1 MWTIRNPDCFRFLHP
16 PGSCQGVPRGLTGPE
31 MQFLDGFCWI
41 WSSVIGCLLS
51 SLWRLRTID
60 FTPRFHPS
68 QTLDPHGEIDEFCIE
83 NSCFTEV
90 DPFWMSSQHSW
101 ASEIIR
107 MTPRKCQKPPGI
119 MGVNGIHIIQKSI
132 NWFFL
137 LPKKTS
143 FVHILY

>member
-1 MWTIRNPDCFRFLHP
+1 MWTIRNPDCFRFVHP
-16 PGSCQGVPRGLTGPE
+16 PGSCQGVPERTYRPGNVVYGC
-31 MQFLDGFCWI
+31 FLLNLI
-41 WSSVIGCLLS
+41 IGCLLS

-68 QTLDPHGEIDEFCIE
+68 QTLDPHGEIDEFCIG

-101 ASEIIR
+101 GSEIIR
-107 MTPRKCQKPPGI
+107 MIPRKCQKPPGI
-119 MGVNGIHIIQKSI
+119 MGVNRIHIIQKSI
-132 NWFFL
+132 KWFFFIQ
-137 LPKKTS
+137 KKTR